1 MPVDNKFN
9 KRIIFIGMPD
19 MALVV
24 FRQLIE
30 KGFNI
35 VGINPPSRED
45 NTFVTMQ
52 KMAEYCNIPFLP
64 YSDLKDRKFIK
75 EVKKLKADIGVV
87 CSFNKKL
94 PKELL
99 AVTADGF
106 LNCHPSL
113 LPYYRG
119 GNPYSAVINNN
130 EAFTGVTIHFMD
142 EGFDTGDIVL
152 QIKTEIAPNET
163 MGTLFNKLNYTCAD
177 ALELVLEKYEQKGTL
192 PRLKQPE
199 GNFPKAPNFLPNSY
213 ETYINWNQNAQD
225 IERQIRALN
234 PFILAS
240 TTYRHQPVKIHHC
253 EYEIKQTN
261 LEPGIVADL
270 TNGFGV
276 SCLNGIIHIK
286 VLQFGTYIITD
297 GENFVK
303 RFSPKIG
310 EKVG

>member
-1 MPVDNKFN
+1 MEKKFN
-9 KRIIFIGMPD
+9 KRILFIGMPD

-24 FRQLIE
+24 FRKLIE

-35 VGINPPSRED
+35 VGIVPPDKSD
-45 NTFVTMQ
+45 NTFLAMQ
-52 KMAEYCNIPFLP
+52 QLAQYCNIPFLP
-64 YSDLKDRKFIK
+64 YSNLKDSKFIK
-75 EVKKLKADIGVV
+75 TVKKLKADIGIV
-87 CSFNKKL
+87 CSFNKKI

-99 AVTADGF
+99 NSTKDGF

-119 GNPYSAVINNN
+119 GNPYSAVISNN
-130 EAFTGVTIHFMD
+130 ESYTGVTIHFMD
-142 EGFDTGDIVL
+142 ENFDTGDIVL
-152 QIKTEIAPNET
+152 QIKTSINDNET
-163 MGTLFNKLNYTCAD
+163 MGTLFNKLNFICAD
-177 ALELVLEKYEQKGTL
+177 ALELVLEKYEQNNIL
-192 PRLKQPE
+192 PRQKQPE
-199 GNFPKAPNFLPNSY
+199 GNFIKAPNYLPNSF
-213 ETYINWNQNAQD
+213 ETYINWHQEAKV

-240 TTYRHQPVKIHHC
+240 TTYRHLPMKIHHC

-276 SCLNGIIHIK
+276 SCLDGIIHIK
-286 VLQFGTYIITD
+286 SLQFGTYLITD
-297 GENFVK
+297 GENFIK